1 MKNINV
7 WIGGCA
13 TEITTNGKL
22 FDIKFGYRRK
32 NIMGQNYYEL
42 PALPYGYKDLEPY
55 ISEEQLKIHHDK
67 HHQAYVDGANAILK
81 KFDARDS
88 MEFDVKAVSKELT
101 FHVGGF
107 ILHNYFWSNM
117 GPASK
122 CGGEPTGTI
131 AEYIK
136 KDFGSFER
144 FKKEFTQTA
153 AGVEGSGWAVVTLC
167 RKSDRIFIMQIEKHN
182 VNVIPGFRIMMVLD
196 MWEHA
201 YYLDYQ
207 NKRPDYIDAFW
218 NLINWDE
225 VNRKTD
231 VWLSSPL

>member
-1 MKNINV
+1 
-7 WIGGCA
+7 
-13 TEITTNGKL
+13 
-22 FDIKFGYRRK
+22 
-32 NIMGQNYYEL
+32 MGQNYYEL